1 MTAPQRAARP
11 LFMITIVV
19 GSFLLFMVQPMVA
32 RAALPR
38 LGGAPNVWNSA
49 MLVYQALLLGGY
61 AYAHWLGRFSVRV
74 QAVIHVSLL
83 ALAALT
89 LPVHLVPL
97 APPTPGWEALWVPAL
112 FALSI
117 GPVFFVVSAQA
128 PLMQRWYSSDLAAGD
143 PYALY
148 AASNF
153 GSFAGLI
160 AYPLVLEPLLP
171 LQTQA
176 LVWAGGFA
184 LLVVLVAASAW
195 ARRHSPAVAGQPES
209 ASGEGVA
216 DEPVTRS
223 QMLLWLALG
232 AVPSGLMLSTTTF
245 LTTDIVA
252 MPLLWVIPLGLYLL
266 SFVVA
271 FATNRTLAN
280 WISRIAPL
288 VLLVGGGFSISLH
301 ASGSLAQ
308 AGAAVVLLFVVAV
321 ALHTRLNDTRP
332 SPRHLTLF
340 YIMMSAGGAL
350 GGVFCALIAPLVF
363 DWVWE
368 HPILLVASAL
378 LVPRLPLQGWMR
390 TPELAGRT
398 RLLSI
403 VLLMACA
410 FALALGMLRMEL
422 QGQYL
427 TALFLAFALTICG
440 VMVAWSRWAFVAVL
454 LLMLVGRGG
463 METIITSLSHA
474 RTRSY
479 FGIYTVRESEAR
491 KARMLNHGT
500 TLHGLQWTDAARHQQ
515 PTTYYGPTGGAGLAL
530 LAAGERDRV
539 GVVGLGTA
547 TLACY
552 KRPAQVWTFF
562 EIDPVVADISRK
574 QHRFTFL
581 DECAPQSP
589 VVIGDARLELAR
601 IAPGS
606 FDVLLVDAFS
616 SDSIPLHLITREAL
630 GVYARSLAPD
640 GVMLMHISNRFL
652 DLRPVVAELG
662 AAQGWAVRLRDDA
675 ANPARG
681 INRSYWVAMA
691 PTPARL
697 DRLAA
702 HDPAH
707 PWIGLKAP
715 DGAQAW
721 TDDRSSILPYVR
733 WDNIFRM

>member
-1 MTAPQRAARP
+1 MIHSRGAARP
-11 LFMITIVV
+11 LFVATILA
-19 GSFLLFMVQPMVA
+19 GSFLLFMVQPMMA

-61 AYAHWLGRFSVRV
+61 AYAHWLGRFAVRV
-74 QAVIHVSLL
+74 QAGIQLGVL

-89 LPVHLVPL
+89 LPVHLAAL
-97 APPTPGWEALWVPAL
+97 NPPAPGWEALWVPAL

-117 GPVFFVVSAQA
+117 GPVFFAVSAQA
-128 PLMQRWYSSDLAAGD
+128 PLMQRWYSSDPGAGD

-148 AASNF
+148 AASNL

-171 LQTQA
+171 LRAQAWLWTAGYAALFA
-176 LVWAGGFA
+176 LVA
-184 LLVVLVAASAW
+184 LCAV
-195 ARRHSPAVAGQPES
+195 ARRAAGAAIATP
-209 ASGEGVA
+209 GA
-216 DEPVTRS
+216 DAGTDDAPVTAR
-223 QMLLWLALG
+223 LIALWLALA

-271 FATNRTLAN
+271 FSARRGMADA
-280 WISRIAPL
+280 IARIAPL
-288 VLLVGGGFSISLH
+288 VLIVAGGFSMSLH
-301 ASGSLAQ
+301 ASGSAAQ

-321 ALHTRLNDTRP
+321 ALHGRMKDLRP
-332 SPRHLTLF
+332 APRHLTLF
-340 YIMMSAGGAL
+340 YLVMSAGGAL
-350 GGVFCALIAPLVF
+350 GGLFCALIAPLVF

-368 HPILLVASAL
+368 HPILLVAAAL
-378 LVPRLPLQGWMR
+378 LVPMRPLVSWLDK
-390 TPELAGRT
+390 PEFAGRARALIVAT
-398 RLLSI
+398 MVVLAFGLAQGMLRLELEGQDLAAL
-403 VLLMACA
+403 LLML
-410 FALALGMLRMEL
+410 ALAL
-422 QGQYL
+422 
-427 TALFLAFALTICG
+427 CG
-440 VMVAWSRWAFVAVL
+440 VIVTGVRWAFVAVL

-463 METIITSLSHA
+463 VETIATSLNHA

-479 FGIYTVRESEAR
+479 FGIYTVRENRVAGQR
-491 KARMLNHGT
+491 LLNHGT
-500 TLHGLQWTDAARHQQ
+500 TLHGIQWTDRARRLA

-530 LAAGERDRV
+530 LAAGPRDRV

-552 KRPAQVWTFF
+552 RQPGQSWTFF

-574 QHRFTFL
+574 RHTFTFL
-581 DECAPQSP
+581 DECTPDAP

-601 IAPGS
+601 VPAGG
-606 FDVLLVDAFS
+606 FDVLVVDAFS

-630 GVYARSLAPD
+630 GVYARALAPD
-640 GVMLMHISNRFL
+640 GVLLMHISNRYL
-652 DLRPVVAELG
+652 DLRPVVAALG
-662 AAQGWAVRLRDDA
+662 ADRGWSAWLRDDSG
-675 ANPARG
+675 NPAPG
-681 INRSYWVAMA
+681 INRSYWVALA
-691 PTPARL
+691 RDRARL
-697 DRLAA
+697 ARLAA

-707 PWIGLKAP
+707 PWTVLKP
-715 DGAQAW
+715 RPGAAVW

-733 WDNIFRM
+733 WANIFRM

>member
-1 MTAPQRAARP
+1 MTATQRAARP
-11 LFMITIVV
+11 LFVITILV

-32 RAALPR
+32 RAALPQ

-61 AYAHWLGRFSVRV
+61 AYAHWLGRFAVRV
-74 QAVIHVSLL
+74 QAIIHVSLL
-83 ALAALT
+83 ALAGLT
-89 LPVHLVPL
+89 LPVHLAVL
-97 APPTPGWEALWVPAL
+97 APPTPGWETLWVPAL

-128 PLMQRWYSSDLAAGD
+128 PLMQRWYSSDAAAGD

-148 AASNF
+148 AASNL

-160 AYPLVLEPLLP
+160 AYPIVLEPLLP
-171 LQTQA
+171 LKAQA
-176 LVWAGGFA
+176 LVWAGGYA
-184 LLVVLVAASAW
+184 VLVALVAASAW
-195 ARRHSPAVAGQPES
+195 ARRDAPAVAALP
-209 ASGEGVA
+209 AAAEG
-216 DEPVTRS
+216 DEPVTGK

-252 MPLLWVIPLGLYLL
+252 MPLLWVIPLGIYLL

-271 FATNRTLAN
+271 FSARRQLAN
-280 WISRIAPL
+280 AISWITPL
-288 VLLVGGGFSISLH
+288 VLLVAGGFSMSLH

-308 AGAAVVLLFVVAV
+308 AGAAVVLLFAVAV
-321 ALHTRLNDTRP
+321 TLHARLNDTRP

-350 GGVFCALIAPLVF
+350 GGLFCALIAPLVF

-378 LVPRLPLQGWMR
+378 LVPMRPLLDWMSK
-390 TPELAGRT
+390 PEFAGRA
-398 RLLSI
+398 RLLSVF
-403 VLLMACA
+403 VLLACA
-410 FALALGMLRMEL
+410 VGLALGMLRMEL
-422 QGQYL
+422 QGQEL
-427 TALFLAFALTICG
+427 IALFLALALTFCG
-440 VMVAWSRWAFVAVL
+440 VMVIGARWAFVAVL
-454 LLMLVGRGG
+454 LLMLIGRGG
-463 METIITSLSHA
+463 METIVTSLSHA

-479 FGIYTVRESEAR
+479 FGIYTVRENVRRQE
-491 KARMLNHGT
+491 RMLNHGT
-500 TLHGLQWTDAARHQQ
+500 TLHGLQWTDAARHMQ

-530 LAAGERDRV
+530 LAAGDRDRI

-552 KRPAQVWTFF
+552 KRPGQAWTFF
-562 EIDPVVADISRK
+562 EIDPVVVDISRK

-589 VVIGDARLELAR
+589 AVIGDARLELAR
-601 IAPGS
+601 IPPGS
-606 FDVLLVDAFS
+606 FDILVVDAFS

-630 GVYARSLAPD
+630 AIYGRALAPD
-640 GVMLMHISNRFL
+640 GVLLMHISNRFL

-662 AAQGWAVRLRDDA
+662 TAQGWPVRLRDDTA
-675 ANPARG
+675 DPAPG

-691 PTPARL
+691 RKPARL
-697 DRLAA
+697 DKLAA

-707 PWIGLKAP
+707 PWTVLNAP
-715 DGAQAW
+715 GGAQAW

>member
-1 MTAPQRAARP
+1 MTSSQTAARP
-11 LFMITIVV
+11 LFVTTILV

-32 RAALPR
+32 RAALPQ

-61 AYAHWLGRFSVRV
+61 AYAHWLGRFAVRV
-74 QAVIHVSLL
+74 QAIIHLTLL
-83 ALAALT
+83 ALAGLT
-89 LPVHLVPL
+89 LPVHLAAL

-112 FALSI
+112 FVLSI

-128 PLMQRWYSSDLAAGD
+128 PLMQRWYSSDSVAGD

-148 AASNF
+148 AASNL

-171 LQTQA
+171 LKTQA
-176 LVWAGGFA
+176 LVWAGGYT
-184 LLVVLVAASAW
+184 LLAALVAASAW
-195 ARRHSPAVAGQPES
+195 ARRNAPAVAELPQ
-209 ASGEGVA
+209 VA
-216 DEPVTRS
+216 ADDEPVTVS

-252 MPLLWVIPLGLYLL
+252 MPLLWVVPLGIYLL

-271 FATNRTLAN
+271 FSTGRTLAN
-280 WISRIAPL
+280 GISRITPL
-288 VLLVGGGFSISLH
+288 ILLVAGGFSMSLH
-301 ASGSLAQ
+301 ASGSLAR
-308 AGAAVVLLFVVAV
+308 AGAAVVLLFAVAV
-321 ALHTRLNDTRP
+321 TLHARLNDMRP

-350 GGVFCALIAPLVF
+350 GGVFCALVAPLVF

-378 LVPRLPLQGWMR
+378 LVPMRPLFEWMR
-390 TPELAGRT
+390 KPAFTGRA

-403 VLLMACA
+403 AVLLVCA
-410 FALALGMLRMEL
+410 GALALGMLRTEL
-422 QGQYL
+422 AGQHL
-427 TALFLAFALTICG
+427 IALLLALALTFCG
-440 VMVAWSRWAFVAVL
+440 VMVTGARWAFVAVL

-463 METIITSLSHA
+463 METIVTSLSHA

-479 FGIYTVRESEAR
+479 FGIYTVRENVAR
-491 KARMLNHGT
+491 KERMLNHGT
-500 TLHGLQWTDAARHQQ
+500 TLHGLQWTDPVRHLQ

-530 LAAGERDRV
+530 LAAGDHDRI

-552 KRPAQVWTFF
+552 KRPGQQWTFF
-562 EIDPVVADISRK
+562 EIDPVVVDISRK

-581 DECAPQSP
+581 DECAPKSP
-589 VVIGDARLELAR
+589 AIIGDARLELGR
-601 IAPGS
+601 IPPGS
-606 FDVLLVDAFS
+606 FDILVVDAFS

-630 GVYARSLAPD
+630 AIYARALAPD
-640 GVMLMHISNRFL
+640 GVLLMHISNRFL
-652 DLRPVVAELG
+652 NLRPVVAELG
-662 AAQGWAVRLRDDA
+662 AAQGWAVRLRDDT
-675 ANPARG
+675 ANPAPG

-691 PTPARL
+691 RTPVRL

-702 HDPAH
+702 YDPAH
-707 PWIGLKAP
+707 PWTVLKAA